1 VSLLALLIIV
11 VVFVLLT
18 LVLSWWVAGRM
29 KSSIEQNPAATLVS
43 RRLTV
48 TSRCVEH
55 LRGLSSEPVLLKL
68 EDGILRYQVDDRRMA
83 PVAVAPGESAAA
95 LREAGVAVSTQ
106 FGQRWVALVR
116 PEPPDGLTVN
126 RLS

>member
-1 VSLLALLIIV
+1 VSVLAPPIIV

-29 KSSIEQNPAATLVS
+29 KRSIERNPGATLVS
-43 RRLTV
+43 RKFTV
-48 TSRCVEH
+48 TSRCVAH
-55 LRGLSSEPVLLKL
+55 LQGLSAEPVLLKL

-95 LREAGVAVSTQ
+95 LREAGAAVSAQ

-116 PEPPDGLTVN
+116 PEPPDGLMVN